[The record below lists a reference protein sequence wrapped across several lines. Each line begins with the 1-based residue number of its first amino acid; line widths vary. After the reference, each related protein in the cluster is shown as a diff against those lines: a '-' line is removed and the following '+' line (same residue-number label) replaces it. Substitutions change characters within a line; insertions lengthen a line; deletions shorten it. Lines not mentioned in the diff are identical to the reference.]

1 MRARIRVCWCY
12 MTGRV
17 INCTQWSGVRGPD
30 DSMVCFTN
38 FPPTDPKISPIRWIA
53 QGLRKVVLETLTEYR
68 VHLTQY
74 YNEISNRIVRKWFR
88 QKSTPTVEI
97 WISPYLALGFA
108 LMWLHNHTD
117 HYLRISEFRLFLYFT
132 HLILCQRPLPSV
144 FVGPIWRFRSS
155 VYPFA
160 TKIGLDY
167 YQWIPFML
175 GLQGLMFYIPRIVWQ
190 LICSHRTGTDLE
202 HLVTVAT
209 QAGQAGPE
217 DRQKL
222 VTHVASSL
230 ETMLYQHAEYRTGRI
245 TNFKKRMYKACGL
258 LVVSKRLGTWLAF
271 SYFFIKLCYLTN
283 SIGQLYLMQ
292 RFLGFNET
300 MGNFGA
306 QLANYMLEGRNWE
319 QTRIFPRI
327 SFCYLA
333 DIRQLGSVNR
343 YVAQCVLPVNM
354 LNEKLYIF
362 LWYWTGLVA
371 ICTAISIPLWMIRL
385 GILRNR
391 MHFIKKFLRINEQ
404 FQRADKLLLKSF
416 TQEFLR
422 HDGVFLLRMISMNS
436 GDVITSEVI
445 KELWRM
451 YCTKQSSS
459 IKSDHDSSPP
469 EPPSLRDRRATAPE
483 PPQLDKTN
491 YGTNSSMKKRSFVW
505 RNQSAFFSL
514 CFSASV
520 SYLDQENTVLL
531 HRWNCFY
538 ELLWLLTYPSRFFI
552 NFKQTEKVV
561 ITTHISFMCHII
573 S

>member
-1 MRARIRVCWCY
+1 MVAAEFFDYVFKFHVPDYVGVEDFADKMSFLYSVLILF
-12 MTGRV
+12 
-17 INCTQWSGVRGPD
+17 ICTLVVTVKQYL
-30 DSMVCFTN
+30 F
-38 FPPTDPKISPIRWIA
+38 SPIACYI
-53 QGLRKVVLETLTEYR
+53 
-68 VHLTQY
+68 
-74 YNEISNRIVRKWFR
+74 
-88 QKSTPTVEI
+88 PTVPSGTDFDKFLESFCWVQGTI
-97 WISPYLALGFA
+97 PILAGDKIPQTLDEWAYF
-108 LMWLHNHTD
+108 D
-117 HYLRISEFRLFLYFT
+117 RKYRIN
-132 HLILCQRPLPSV
+132 
-144 FVGPIWRFRSS
+144 
-155 VYPFA
+155 
-160 TKIGLDY
+160 Y

-491 YGTNSSMKKRSFVW
+491 YGTNSSMKKRSFV
-505 RNQSAFFSL
+505 
-514 CFSASV
+514 
-520 SYLDQENTVLL
+520 
-531 HRWNCFY
+531 
-538 ELLWLLTYPSRFFI
+538 
-552 NFKQTEKVV
+552 
-561 ITTHISFMCHII
+561 
-573 S
+573 